1 MTRPGV
7 VEAEPHGPAPAR
19 SISGPRA
26 LLRWAE
32 MLVLFFGVPAVV
44 AVFIDPEQRLRG
56 VFTAAGADSVF
67 EAGRVAARLMIP
79 MLLVF
84 TAAIAVVLV
93 RDRTFDNRRLWN
105 WPAFRRD
112 LPRILSIFAVGAV
125 GMLIA
130 AWALSEFTGIM
141 EITTRE
147 GETGNA
153 FLRLPREAPVIL
165 LFIAIG
171 YPWLSAYPQEILH
184 RAFFFHRYAPLFRST
199 RTLLAVNVL
208 AFAWLHVPFW
218 SVEAI
223 LLTLPGGVLFAWK
236 YLRTSST
243 LAAGMEHALYGWW
256 AFFTGL
262 GWFVFVGSV
271 GA

>member
-1 MTRPGV
+1 MK
-7 VEAEPHGPAPAR
+7 HPAAAGAGTEQPLPAR
-19 SISGPRA
+19 SITGRRA
-26 LLRWAE
+26 LVRWAE
-32 MLVLFFGVPAVV
+32 MLVLFFGVPAGV

-84 TAAIAVVLV
+84 TALIAVVLV
-93 RDRTFDNRRLWN
+93 RDKSFDNRRLWN

-112 LPRILSIFAVGAV
+112 LPRILGIFAVGAIV
-125 GMLIA
+125 MLGV
-130 AWALSEFTGIM
+130 AWALAEFTGTM
-141 EITTRE
+141 VITTRA

-153 FLRLPREAPVIL
+153 FLRLPRSAPIIL

-184 RAFFFHRYAPLFRST
+184 RAFFFHRYSPLFRST
-199 RTLLAVNVL
+199 RTLLVVNVL

-223 LLTLPGGVLFAWK
+223 LLTLPGGVLFAWT
-236 YLRTSST
+236 YLRTGST